1 MDLSKAF
8 DCVPHG
14 LLLTKLKYYGST
26 DQACLLL
33 KSYISDRKQR
43 VKIGVSRSAWGPVDH
58 GVPQGSILGPLIFN
72 IFINVLFYAMDD
84 VCNVYNY
91 ADDNTLLNTDH
102 RIDSLV
108 AKLENSAMVATHWF
122 DIIGMKSKQSKF
134 QAMVLNKH
142 PPAQKATAKQT
153 VV

>member
-1 MDLSKAF
+1 MLTKFVHDCQVAIDTGLNVGVVLMDLSKAF

-14 LLLTKLKYYGST
+14 LLLTKLRYYGLT
-26 DQACLLL
+26 DQVCLLL

-43 VKIGVSRSAWGPVDH
+43 VKIGISRSAWSPVDH

-72 IFINVLFYAMDD
+72 IFINDLFYAMGD

-102 RIDSLV
+102 HIDSQV
-108 AKLENSAMVATHWF
+108 AKLENSEKWTLHT
-122 DIIGMKSKQSKF
+122 GS
-134 QAMVLNKH
+134 
-142 PPAQKATAKQT
+142 T
-153 VV
+153 